1 MIEHRSV
8 DLAGSRLAGNTWGMS
23 GPQFLGWYVVFSA
36 GAIGAMIVLLQRITD
51 DDHLPAMDVSTLSTM
66 QIAVLN
72 GAAVPAVVA
81 LVELRSARA
90 DRRARPRH
98 RQPANRRRSRW
109 PWTR

>member
-8 DLAGSRLAGNTWGMS
+8 DLAGSRLAGNTWGMG

-36 GAIGAMIVLLQRITD
+36 GAIGAMIVLLRRISD
-51 DDHLPAMDVSTLSTM
+51 DDRLPAMDVSTLSTM

-81 LVELRSARA
+81 LVEFAAAR
-90 DRRARPRH
+90 
-98 RQPANRRRSRW
+98 
-109 PWTR
+109 